1 MRRAF
6 PPTAAFVVLV
16 GFLFV
21 AVFPTR
27 TWLAQRQAISAE
39 EDRLRVLTEQN
50 RTLAARVQELQTDAE
65 IERLARE
72 QYNLVRP
79 GEEAYAILPAPGE
92 PAAPEPVPP
101 EPAPEAEQ
109 RWWQRVWTILRSPL

>member
-6 PPTAAFVVLV
+6 LPAVAFLVLV
-16 GFLFV
+16 GVLFV

-27 TWLAQRQAISAE
+27 TWLAQRQSISAE
-39 EDRLRVLTEQN
+39 EKRLRVLTEQN
-50 RTLAARVQELQTDAE
+50 QALAARVQELETDAE

-79 GEEAYAILPAPGE
+79 GEEAYAILPAPG
-92 PAAPEPVPP
+92 AQPP
-101 EPAPEAEQ
+101 DDSWPGQPDQ
-109 RWWQRVWTILRSPL
+109 GGRGWWDRVWEALRSAV